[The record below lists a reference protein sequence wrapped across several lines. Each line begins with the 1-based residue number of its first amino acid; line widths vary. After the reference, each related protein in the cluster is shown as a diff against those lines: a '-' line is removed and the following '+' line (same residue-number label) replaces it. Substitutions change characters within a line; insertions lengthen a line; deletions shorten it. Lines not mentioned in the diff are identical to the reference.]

1 MRLRKKRALFFA
13 AWNMAF
19 VVFWASF
26 TVAAPQKLV
35 PLKKIIFKGELP
47 FATRELKKVIAL
59 KEGQPATEWQIKESQ
74 TRLLRF
80 LSQKGFLNATID
92 SLKQEHLSGEKKG
105 LLLVFYV
112 HAGPRF
118 RIRNLEIVSDSI
130 PAAQYRQIIRSQSG
144 KFFDQQRIQEDSQA
158 ILKYAAEQ
166 GFPFAKVEIVPRL
179 LAAKESAV
187 DLILHIEEGAR
198 VFVKGVVIEGSHYT
212 RPAVVLRAIYFKPG
226 MRYCRSWEEKIRT
239 RLEKLEIFQSVGA
252 PQLVRHSKDSVLVL
266 VQVKEG
272 NATTFDGLVGYV
284 PAQGSG
290 RIKSQQ
296 GYFTGL
302 LNFSFRNLFGT
313 GRKLK
318 VFWEKADRL
327 SENFLF
333 QYLEPWIWGQP
344 INVGVSFARQVKDTL
359 FIAWDFKLSSTLNF
373 NDRFSLFLHF
383 ARHTALPDSIARVTL
398 GMVKSSTYSIE
409 TGLQYDTRD
418 FILNPRKGIFYKAG
432 YRFGLKQNS
441 GNSAVANGQTASRNS
456 TINLF
461 SMRFEGYQKIFKRQI
476 LAIKWNIQRIKGDA
490 LQLSDY
496 FWFGGSQSVRGYRE
510 RQFSGYLVSWM
521 NLEYRFVTGPDSRV
535 FLFTDFGF
543 YQNAILSPHRKFL
556 QGMGLGLRFPTPLG
570 VMGVDYGLARGEG
583 FNQGKIHFG
592 LTSRF

>member
-1 MRLRKKRALFFA
+1 MRLRKKRAFFA
-13 AWNMAF
+13 VLWNMAF
-19 VVFWASF
+19 VIFWASF
-26 TVAAPQKLV
+26 TMAAPQKLAPV
-35 PLKKIIFKGELP
+35 TKIVFKGDLPFAAKELKKIL
-47 FATRELKKVIAL
+47 TL

-92 SLKQEHLSGEKKG
+92 SLKQEHLPDEKNG

-118 RIRNLEIVSDSI
+118 RIRNLKIISDSLS
-130 PAAQYRQIIRSQSG
+130 PAQYRRIVRSRPG
-144 KFFDQQRIQEDSQA
+144 EFFDQQRIREDGQN

-166 GFPFAKVEIVPRL
+166 GFPFAKVDVQPRL
-179 LAAKESAV
+179 LTVKESAV
-187 DLILHIEEGAR
+187 DLGLYIKEGAR
-198 VFVKGVVIEGSHYT
+198 VFVKGVVVEGNHYT
-212 RPAVVLRAIYFKPG
+212 RPAVVLRALYFKPG
-226 MRYCRSWEEKIRT
+226 MRYRRSWEEKIQT
-239 RLEKLEIFQSVGA
+239 RLEKLEIFQSVSP
-252 PQLVRHSKDSVLVL
+252 PQLIRLSKDSVLVVVR
-266 VQVKEG
+266 VQEG

-284 PAQGSG
+284 PAQGTG
-290 RIKSQQ
+290 RVKSQQ

-313 GRKLK
+313 GRRLK

-344 INVGVSFARQVKDTL
+344 INVGLSFARQVKDTL

-383 ARHTALPDSIARVTL
+383 TRHTVLPDSIARATL
-398 GMVKSSTYSIE
+398 GMVRSRTYGIE
-409 TGLQYDTRD
+409 SGLQYDTRD
-418 FILNPRKGIFYKAG
+418 FILNPQKGIFYKAG
-432 YRFGLKQNS
+432 YRLGLKQNS
-441 GNSAVANGQTASRNS
+441 GDVPNGQNLSRNS

-461 SMRFEGYQKIFKRQI
+461 SMQFEGYQKIFKRQI
-476 LAIKWNIQRIKGDA
+476 LAVKWNIQRIKGEA

-535 FLFTDFGF
+535 FVFTDLGF
-543 YQNAILSPHRKFL
+543 YRNAILAPHSQFL